1 MGQEPMLEPLP
12 GSHNAAKKPAPFHA
26 EAERATCLAARSH
39 SINFENE
46 VGHSTFAAEQ
56 DDNPSAAI
64 DSAISAVAAVLT
76 SDRTAFLQFLGY
88 AVDTDNSPA
97 TRAGLYREVCLG
109 SDETSAFELV
119 AVVVHELKAATAAT
133 ICAALAARTAA
144 QSLLDAK
151 GVFGMEDCE
160 ALLAAWLDVAR
171 AVAAARGSRGLLRL
185 MPTARLAERGELA
198 AEIATAMHRVATRIA
213 AGPPFWSSGNWLN
226 RETRRSSNAERDIGF
241 FSPYPDPSQVEF
253 SFNTH

>member
-12 GSHNAAKKPAPFHA
+12 GSH
-26 EAERATCLAARSH
+26 
-39 SINFENE
+39 SINFEYE

-64 DSAISAVAAVLT
+64 DSAISAVADVLT

-88 AVDTDNSPA
+88 AVDADNSPT
-97 TRAGLYREVCLG
+97 TRAGLYREVYRG
-109 SDETSAFELV
+109 SDETSAFEQLV
-119 AVVVHELKAATAAT
+119 AHELKAATAAT
-133 ICAALAARTAA
+133 ICAALATRTVA

-151 GVFGMEDCE
+151 GVFGMEHCE

-185 MPTARLAERGELA
+185 MPTATRLAERGELA
-198 AEIATAMHRVATRIA
+198 AEIAAAMHRVATRIA

-226 RETRRSSNAERDIGF
+226 RETRKSSIAERDIGF

-253 SFNTH
+253 SFNTR